1 MASFYLN
8 ALEVF
13 DMEEEQMSR
22 GAWERERT
30 SELNSKTVAD
40 LASKVAAL
48 EFDLKAKRTEL
59 DAVKGQLPSEGS
71 VVLSKAD
78 AEKWASYSALGK
90 PDDLKTAM
98 TERDSF
104 RSDLSGRD
112 RRDSNR
118 TAADAAGYRP
128 GVLEKLLPADAVTSV
143 REVTVDGKAVRTAF
157 VKIGENE
164 RPLSE
169 WASVEHA
176 DFMPSLALSTP
187 PAGPPAASWVPQPAA
202 TPPSP
207 EGTSASPWGAF
218 MANRD
223 TQNTTAFKK

>member
-1 MASFYLN
+1 MASFCLN

-22 GAWERERT
+22 SQWERERT

-59 DAVKGQLPSEGS
+59 DAVKGQLPPEGS

-78 AEKWASYSALGK
+78 AERWASYSALGK
-90 PDDLKTAM
+90 PDDLKAAM
-98 TERDSF
+98 TERDAF
-104 RSDLSGRD
+104 KTDLSGRD

-118 TAADAAGYRP
+118 SAADAAGYRP
-128 GVLEKLLPADAVTSV
+128 GVLEKLLPADAITSV
-143 REVTVDGKAVRTAF
+143 RDVQVDGKAVRTAF
-157 VKIGENE
+157 VKIGDSE

-169 WASVEHA
+169 WASTEHA
-176 DFMPSLALSTP
+176 DFMPSLAMQPQT
-187 PAGPPAASWVPQPAA
+187 AVIPAASWVPQPAA
-202 TPPSP
+202 MTPTPA
-207 EGTSASPWGAF
+207 GQDANPWGSF
-218 MANRD
+218 MANREA
-223 TQNTTAFKK
+223 QNSTK

>member
-1 MASFYLN
+1 MP
-8 ALEVF
+8 
-13 DMEEEQMSR
+13 EEEQTMSR

-59 DAVKGQLPSEGS
+59 DAVKSQLPPEGS
-71 VVLSKAD
+71 AVLTKAD
-78 AEKWASYSALGK
+78 AEKWVAYSALGK
-90 PDDLKTAM
+90 VDDLKTAV

-118 TAADAAGYRP
+118 HAADAAGYRP

-143 REVTVDGKAVRTAF
+143 RDVQVDGRPVKTAF
-157 VKIGENE
+157 VTIAGTE

-169 WASVEHA
+169 WATSEHA
-176 DFMPSLALSTP
+176 DFMPSLAMQPQT
-187 PAGPPAASWVPQPAA
+187 AVIPAASWVPQPTA
-202 TPPSP
+202 TPAKP
-207 EGTSASPWGAF
+207 EGQTASPWAGF
-218 MANRD
+218 LANREA
-223 TQNTTAFKK
+223 QNSVK